1 MENTKKTAVGEQQE
15 QQCSPLTN
23 FRDAR
28 CFSVCRL
35 LRSRL
40 IRQPTLGISI
50 FFLAFR
56 AYFNGHLTSFFF
68 VSSSSSNIHSLNWS
82 HRSSCAIV
90 SMWFWWRCR
99 NKLNTNAQSRD
110 QRQQPAT
117 SFQDR
122 VEQKI
127 LTFCV
132 LFDST
137 HLIYSVWS
145 LCSCVCKFGLLIVI
159 CFMHESIILT
169 SSSSCF
175 YLPFY

>member
-23 FRDAR
+23 FRNAR

-68 VSSSSSNIHSLNWS
+68 VSSPSSSSSNIHSLNWS

-110 QRQQPAT
+110 QRQLPAT

-122 VEQKI
+122 VSKK
-127 LTFCV
+127 F
-132 LFDST
+132 S
-137 HLIYSVWS
+137 HSVS
-145 LCSCVCKFGLLIVI
+145 CSIQRIWFTAFGLCVRV
-159 CFMHESIILT
+159 CANSA
-169 SSSSCF
+169 
-175 YLPFY
+175 Y